1 VKAFKTGVRLPSI
14 PKMYRV
20 SAFLKWKTINNIM
33 GWSWFRLG
41 EIMETATGEVTV
53 LNSAKLIDAK
63 ASKFEYMTVGFSL
76 EAADMVA

>member
-1 VKAFKTGVRLPSI
+1 
-14 PKMYRV
+14 
-20 SAFLKWKTINNIM
+20 M
-33 GWSWFRLG
+33 GLSWFRLG

-63 ASKFEYMTVGFSL
+63 ASKFEYMTVDFGF